1 MAKTRFVSL
10 VAAAAL
16 ASIAATPTIA
26 AERQIR
32 VEHGD
37 LDLSTSAGQAKFKS
51 RITRAVRNVCAFPS
65 VKTAYERLDRDRCE
79 ARAKTSA
86 MRQAGEKIA
95 RNGVQVKVALD

>member
-1 MAKTRFVSL
+1 MAKTRFVSF

-16 ASIAATPTIA
+16 ASMAATPTIA
-26 AERQIR
+26 AERQVR

-37 LDLSTSAGQAKFKS
+37 LDLSTASGQAKFKS
-51 RITRAVRNVCAFPS
+51 RITRAVRSVCEYPS